1 MTSSRTVAS
10 ASALRIPG
18 SSSPIS
24 SDMIASGITTAAG
37 RSGATRYARQ
47 SRRVRR
53 SDSSLRRTH
62 RDEAVADQ
70 RRVGGDHRFDA
81 GRPNG
86 PTARIDGEGDTGQS
100 PPETLLTALATCVAY
115 DVIDIL
121 AKQRTPLESLQIDVV
136 GERVDT
142 IPRRYKHVTLN
153 FRISGK
159 GIEKEQALKAIE
171 LSTNRYCS
179 VRESLRP

>member
-1 MTSSRTVAS
+1 MTAPAPTKTATKPSRIHV
-10 ASALRIPG
+10 
-18 SSSPIS
+18 
-24 SDMIASGITTAAG
+24 
-37 RSGATRYARQ
+37 
-47 SRRVRR
+47 
-53 SDSSLRRTH
+53 
-62 RDEAVADQ
+62 EW
-70 RRVGGDHRFDA
+70 VGGHRFDA

-86 PTARIDGEGDTGQS
+86 PTARIDGEGETGQS
-100 PPETLLTALATCVAY
+100 PPETLLTALATCVSY

-179 VRESLRP
+179 VRESLRPDLQVDWTVEIA

>member
-1 MTSSRTVAS
+1 MTAPAPAKTATKPSRIHV
-10 ASALRIPG
+10 
-18 SSSPIS
+18 
-24 SDMIASGITTAAG
+24 
-37 RSGATRYARQ
+37 
-47 SRRVRR
+47 
-53 SDSSLRRTH
+53 
-62 RDEAVADQ
+62 EW
-70 RRVGGDHRFDA
+70 VGGHRFDA

-86 PTARIDGEGDTGQS
+86 PTARIDGEGETGQS
-100 PPETLLTALATCVAY
+100 PPETLLTALATCVSY

-121 AKQRTPLESLQIDVV
+121 AKQRTPLESLQIDIV

-159 GIEKEQALKAIE
+159 GIKKEQALKAIE

-179 VRESLRP
+179 VRESLRPDLQVDWTVEIA